1 MSLRFVNGK
10 WKGGTKKDAAK
21 LKASSKISSSNKS
34 SSSSGSKKSYGSYN
48 QNQSAA
54 YPQADAMMGTNMAE
68 TYAKAYGAS
77 NKMQGPLMESGA
89 FYSKES
95 SDSDR
100 NKKISSDRNN
110 AYSAATKKTTSPSSN
125 RSLASIYNKFK
136 NFVNTAPQRVGT
148 GGYISNLIN
157 KGAAEAGG
165 LWDTLRGEGL
175 ANTVEQLGRDI
186 SLGFKNAGGLVGK
199 AEAYEQPYVDQVD
212 ERRKEQDAYE
222 LMLKNRGYSED
233 NARLVSQ
240 GAPNPYVN
248 SSGSYVGP
256 KNKDGSDNIVK
267 TFDTSSDTNLAVNPI
282 DTLTS
287 NALAPQN
294 NQYDFTPIAPENA
307 TVQGLG
313 GRGIFSSGQYANG
326 KGNYGIEGSFGT
338 GIEEDNSIL
347 SDLKGLLGNTA
358 NAQTVEDQSSYYD
371 PSIANMIDNSRY
383 NYMAANPTQSYVWG
397 ENPNAPYI
405 ANEAYNEPQGGE
417 NRSYNSSSNYQAPS
431 NAGVATSPYDAYM
444 QQQAKGYDKMI
455 KAQKKALKEQLKA
468 IKKQYEE
475 AEKEGTESLNKQKFE
490 DLLRLQG
497 MFSFANSDPN
507 DEQRIQYTT
516 RTANDYATQLSTF
529 LRKLASEKSTA
540 LKTANTEGSNA
551 LAELEQQKAAAQM
564 KVAQII
570 WEAQQ
575 KAARSAYSGYN
586 PSATSE
592 DDSLGLW

>member
-48 QNQSAA
+48 QNQYAA
-54 YPQADAMMGTNMAE
+54 YKQADAMMGTNMAD
-68 TYAKAYGAS
+68 TYARAYGAS

-100 NKKISSDRNN
+100 NKKIRSDRNN
-110 AYSAATKKTTSPSSN
+110 AYSAATKKTTSSYTSNSPSSN
-125 RSLASIYNKFK
+125 RSLAYDWFNKIK
-136 NFVNTAPQRVGT
+136 NFVNT
-148 GGYISNLIN
+148 
-157 KGAAEAGG
+157 
-165 LWDTLRGEGL
+165 
-175 ANTVEQLGRDI
+175 
-186 SLGFKNAGGLVGK
+186 
-199 AEAYEQPYVDQVD
+199 
-212 ERRKEQDAYE
+212 
-222 LMLKNRGYSED
+222 
-233 NARLVSQ
+233 
-240 GAPNPYVN
+240 
-248 SSGSYVGP
+248 
-256 KNKDGSDNIVK
+256 
-267 TFDTSSDTNLAVNPI
+267 
-282 DTLTS
+282 
-287 NALAPQN
+287 APQN